1 MHKKMKKTSIFL
13 IIINAVLLTL
23 SALLF
28 ALTQSLSEGCA
39 ADSAKKAWDT
49 DEMNFSQIS
58 IYYSESNSADLMTI
72 ISNRQSIKEKLK
84 ENSLKPEDGNYRKL
98 FIDCASAIGET
109 TLSGTLGSCNAA
121 VTATYGDYFI
131 FHPEQLMSGSYYS
144 DEDINLDRVILDKQ
158 CSWQL
163 FGAIDTAGMS
173 VTIGD
178 NIFYVAGV
186 VDTPEDRYGKA
197 AYGSTPRIYM
207 PYDSIS
213 RAGIKAPIVSYELC
227 IPDIVKD
234 FAVTIAKEINTA
246 DEANSAVIEQTGR
259 FGTVKL
265 FEGFRK
271 IPENAMITT
280 SFRYPWTEN
289 RIRAAEAQARLY
301 AGFMVIF
308 LIIPAFS
315 LVYALYKLTKLAGAG
330 LRAAKEKAEQK
341 YQEKISEEYFKNRK

>member
-1 MHKKMKKTSIFL
+1 MKKTSIFL

-58 IYYSESNSADLMTI
+58 IYYSESNSADLMTV

-213 RAGIKAPIVSYELC
+213 RAGIKAPIVSYDMC

-234 FAVTIAKEINTA
+234 FAVTIAREINTA
-246 DEANSAVIEQTGR
+246 DETNSAVIEQTGR

-301 AGFMVIF
+301 AGFMIISLV
-308 LIIPAFS
+308 IPALS